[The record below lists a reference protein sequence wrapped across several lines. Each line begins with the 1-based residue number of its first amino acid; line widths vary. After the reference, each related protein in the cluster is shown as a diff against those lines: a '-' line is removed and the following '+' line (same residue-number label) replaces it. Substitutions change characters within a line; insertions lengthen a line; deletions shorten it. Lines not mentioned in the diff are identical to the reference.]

1 MLRYRRREGSRYSRC
16 PPESLRAALTCGDTV
31 PSRQRHPDHSYSQGS
46 LYGIMAHELILWVGA
61 TGVSNGA
68 SQSLEVIL
76 VPPSDILSGS
86 KLAIARS
93 KPRFRLNP
101 SII

>member
-1 MLRYRRREGSRYSRC
+1 
-16 PPESLRAALTCGDTV
+16 
-31 PSRQRHPDHSYSQGS
+31 
-46 LYGIMAHELILWVGA
+46 MAHELILKVGA
-61 TGVSNGA
+61 TCTGVSNGA

-93 KPRFRLNP
+93 KPRFRLDP
-101 SII
+101 SNNLHKPSECTCGVVIE